1 MSATKTIYTVV
12 ATADGEVFEHPHLLM
27 AGMNGDKVCQPDNAE
42 LIPLPDGSR
51 LFTIPNTPP
60 IGFDSDKGDF
70 TTVTRLPRSWG
81 GDKIEAVC
89 AFMAPAY
96 TRTLLPAVAYRKKR
110 ETLPLWAYTAVGW
123 CVEEERFYV
132 AAQQVD
138 RNVQWQP
145 QRFDDREVAPGVE
158 RYLAQYPDNRLLQ
171 QLSRCALDYHCFAAK
186 NLFLDRWEAPLP
198 TSPVC
203 NARCLGCLSYQSAE
217 NECCPSS
224 QERLTFVPTVQEL
237 CETAIP
243 HLQQAENAIVS
254 YGQGCEGDPIIQA
267 DTICDAVAEMRRQ
280 TSRGTINFNSNCS
293 MPDKIDKLA
302 KAGLDSI
309 RVSLNSCREPF
320 YSAYYRPRGYAF
332 ADVMK
337 SIKVAKDN
345 GLFVMLNYLVFP
357 GVTDQQQEIDA
368 LVKVIDHGQ
377 VDLIQ
382 MRNLCLDP
390 PMYYQAMLR
399 AGDVLDAADAIDSA
413 TAIGMKN
420 MLDQVKQRVPKI
432 QYGYFNRTKDNFYPA
447 GYEQD
452 WPIET

>member
-1 MSATKTIYTVV
+1 MAAQKTIYTVV
-12 ATADGEVFEHPHLLM
+12 ATLDGEVLEHPELLM
-27 AGMNGDKVCQPDNAE
+27 AGMNGMTVCQPSVDE
-42 LIPLPDGSR
+42 LIPLPEGSR
-51 LFTIPNTPP
+51 LFTVPKTPP
-60 IGFDSDKGDF
+60 IGFDIQNGRF
-70 TTVTRLPRSWG
+70 VTAEHLPRSWG
-81 GDKIEAVC
+81 GDKVEAVC

-96 TRTLLPAVAYRKKR
+96 TRTLLPAAKYHKKR

-123 CVEEERFYV
+123 CAEEERFYV
-132 AAQQVD
+132 AASQVD

-145 QRFDDREVAPGVE
+145 HRFDDREVAPGVE

-186 NLFLDRWEAPLP
+186 NLFLGRWEAPLP

-203 NARCLGCLSYQSAE
+203 NARCLGCLSYQAEE

-254 YGQGCEGDPIIQA
+254 FGQGCEGEAIMQA
-267 DTICDAVAEMRRQ
+267 DTICEAVAQMRRE

-293 MPDKIDKLA
+293 LPDKVDQLA

-309 RVSLNSCREPF
+309 RVSLNSLREPL
-320 YSAYYRPRGYAF
+320 YSAYYRPRGYQF
-332 ADVMK
+332 NDVLE
-337 SIKVAKDN
+337 SIRRAKDN

-357 GVTDQQQEIDA
+357 GITDQQQEIDA

-390 PMYYQAMLR
+390 VMYCQAMSV
-399 AGDVLDAADAIDSA
+399 AGVSDD
-413 TAIGMKN
+413 AIGMKN
-420 MLDQVKQRVPKI
+420 MLDQVKDRVPKI
-432 QYGYFNRTKDNFYPA
+432 QYGYFNRTKDDFYPN
-447 GYEQD
+447 GFEQD
-452 WPIET
+452 WPIISR